1 MKSVFVWMLLISVTI
16 ISLPVFS
23 QSISGIITDE
33 YEMPIP
39 GVSVY
44 VKGTTIGTVSTFDGL
59 YNLTVPSGEITGDS
73 ISLVF
78 SYVGYAPQEYVFPAD
93 PDAAYER
100 DIVLAEDVETLE
112 EFVVVGYGVQ
122 RASDVTGAV
131 SKIRTEDIA
140 NLPVRRID
148 QALAGRAAG
157 VQVNE
162 TTGQP
167 GENVKVR
174 IRGVGTINNNDPLY
188 IIDGVPTKEIGG
200 ILNPEDI
207 ESMTVLKDAAAA
219 AIYGAR
225 AGNGVVIIKTK
236 KGISKQNQIS
246 YNGYVGV
253 QTIGNVTPMTNA
265 EEYIEIF
272 NEAAAADGRK
282 LIPESIYPQLAN
294 TDHMA
299 SIFEPA
305 VMTNHQLN
313 FSGGSENSTYLI
325 GGAYLKQDGIILNS
339 GYERINFRIN
349 LTTNLS
355 KKVSIGT
362 NLTFAYSSQDIVGGS
377 GDGFGGNGGSV
388 VRYAFFRT
396 PPLPI
401 YNPDGSFVDLPN
413 FDGYTRAD
421 QNTWF
426 GDGYNPVGF
435 ATKYD
440 WNAKIYRTFG
450 NVFLKWD
457 IIPNL
462 VFRTDF
468 GVDLSIFDEKR
479 FNENWGTDGR
489 INNPSSLNK
498 GMGSDFTWNWTNS
511 LNWMKTFNEKHSLNI
526 LVGTEAIK
534 NNRQEQIGNDRD
546 FPDQSSYLRYLGNGL
561 NINKGATESEVGWS
575 LLSAFGRINYNYSNR
590 YLVEAVV
597 RADGSSRFAEE
608 QRWGVFYSG
617 SLGWNIH
624 NESFMERAGWL
635 NQLKLR
641 LSLGQTGNQEIGLY
655 NYLSIVSPNY
665 NYPFG
670 GVVYNGYVVSSL
682 GNIETTWETTT
693 TYNIGL
699 DLAFLDDR
707 LTVITDYYWRYTTDM
722 LVPVPLPPSGG
733 SADPPFVNAGKV
745 LNQGLEIELFWREL
759 RNQIKYE
766 IGGNI
771 SFLQNEVKELG
782 GGRPIAAGRVDNG
795 IFATLTE
802 EGYPIGSFYMYEMIG
817 IFQNELEIFSSPY
830 QGPDIQPGDVR
841 FKDQNGDNVIDENDR
856 THVGTPIPKILYG
869 LIFNVFW
876 KNFDLSLFLQ
886 GASGNSIY
894 MQVNQDIEGFYR
906 GFNVTKRYYDNR
918 WTGEGSTNE
927 YPRASW
933 IGAANNKI
941 SSTRF
946 LESGSYLR
954 IKNISLGY
962 NIPVRESSRIKALR
976 VYFSVQNAFTFTNFP
991 GLDPEMYDSDNL
1003 NGETVQ
1009 NPDLA
1014 SGIDWGTYPVPRI
1027 FTLGVNFTF

>member
-1 MKSVFVWMLLISVTI
+1 MKSIFRWALFVCVLMICPNI
-16 ISLPVFS
+16 FA

-33 YEMPIP
+33 FEMPLP

-44 VKGTTIGTVSTFDGL
+44 VKGTSIGTVTGFDGL
-59 YNLTVPSGEITGDS
+59 YSLQVNAGDITGDS
-73 ISLVF
+73 LTVVY
-78 SYVGYAPQEYVFPAD
+78 SYVGYATQEHNYPVD
-93 PDAAYER
+93 PDAKITR
-100 DIVLAEDVETLE
+100 NVILGEDVETLE

-131 SKIRTEDIA
+131 STIRTNEIA

-148 QALAGRAAG
+148 QALAGKAAG

-200 ILNPEDI
+200 LLNPEDI

-236 KGISKQNQIS
+236 KGVSQRPLIT

-253 QTIGNVTPMTNA
+253 QTVGNITPMTNTS
-265 EEYIEIF
+265 EYIDIF
-272 NEAAAADGRK
+272 NEAAAVDDRK
-282 LIPESIYPQLAN
+282 PIPESIFPQLAN
-294 TDHMA
+294 TDHME
-299 SIFEPA
+299 SIFRPA
-305 VMTNHQLN
+305 VMTNHQLS
-313 FSGGSENSTYLI
+313 FSGGSKNSSYLL
-325 GGAYLKQDGIILNS
+325 GGGYMNQQGIILNS

-349 LTTNLS
+349 LSTDLS
-355 KKVSIGT
+355 KKVTIGT
-362 NLTFAYSSQDIVGGS
+362 NLSFAYSSQDLVGGS

-401 YNPDGSFVDLPN
+401 YNDDGSYVDLPN
-413 FDGYTRAD
+413 FEGYSRSE

-435 ATKYD
+435 ANKYD

-450 NVFLKWD
+450 NIFLTWD
-457 IIPNL
+457 IIPGL
-462 VFRTDF
+462 TFRTDF

-479 FNENWGTDGR
+479 FNENWGSDGR
-489 INNPSSLNK
+489 INNPSSMTK
-498 GMGSDFTWNWTNS
+498 GMGTDFTWNWTNS
-511 LNWMKTFNEKHSLNI
+511 LSWNKTFNNKHNLSVL
-526 LVGTEAIK
+526 LGTEAISNK
-534 NNRQEQIGNDRD
+534 RTEQWGSDRE
-546 FPDQSSYLRYLGNGL
+546 FVDQSSYLRYLGNGL
-561 NINKGATESEVGWS
+561 TLNKGANETEAGWS
-575 LLSAFGRINYNYSNR
+575 LLSAFGRINYNFSSR
-590 YLVEAVV
+590 YLIEGVI

-608 QRWGVFYSG
+608 HRWGVFYSG

-624 NESFMERAGWL
+624 NESFMERADWL

-655 NYLSIVSPNY
+655 NYLSIVSPDY
-665 NYPFG
+665 NYPYG
-670 GVVYNGYVVSSL
+670 GVVYNGYVISSL
-682 GNIETTWETTT
+682 GNINTTWETTT
-693 TYNIGL
+693 TYDIGL
-699 DLAFLDDR
+699 DLAFLDNR
-707 LTVITDYYWRYTTDM
+707 LTIITDYYWRYTSDM

-745 LNQGLEIELFWREL
+745 VNQGFEFELFWRE
-759 RNQIKYE
+759 IKNNFSYE
-766 IGGNI
+766 IGGNVA
-771 SFLQNEVKELG
+771 FLTNEVLELG

-795 IFATLTE
+795 VFASLTA
-802 EGYPIGSFYMYEMIG
+802 EGYPIGSFYMYEMDG
-817 IFQNELEIFSSPY
+817 IFQNELEIFTSAY
-830 QGPDIQPGDVR
+830 QGPDIRPGDVR
-841 FKDQNGDNVIDENDR
+841 FKDVNGDNVIDENDR

-869 LIFNVFW
+869 LTFNFAW

-894 MQVNQDIEGFYR
+894 MQVNHDIEGFYR

-927 YPRASW
+927 FPRASW
-933 IGAANNKI
+933 LGAANNKI
-941 SSTRF
+941 ASTRF
-946 LESGSYLR
+946 LEKGSYMR

-962 NIPVRESSRIKALR
+962 SVPFNETSRVQALR
-976 VYFSVQNAFTFTNFP
+976 VYLSVQNAYTFTNYP
-991 GLDPEMYDSDNL
+991 GLDPEMYDSNNL
-1003 NGETVQ
+1003 NNENVQ

-1027 FTLGVNFTF
+1027 FTLGVNFNF